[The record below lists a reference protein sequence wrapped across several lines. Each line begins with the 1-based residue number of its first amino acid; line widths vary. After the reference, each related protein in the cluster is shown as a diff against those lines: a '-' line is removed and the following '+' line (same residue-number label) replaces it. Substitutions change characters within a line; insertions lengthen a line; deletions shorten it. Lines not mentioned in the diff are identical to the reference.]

1 MGNVPAV
8 MLLLRFVP
16 AEPALP
22 VVGYA
27 LALASTFAGNALLIG
42 SVANLIVVE
51 QADRCGIRIG
61 FRDHLR
67 VGLPV
72 TLVSLA
78 AAIATLAWLHR

>member
-1 MGNVPAV
+1 MAPATLP
-8 MLLLRFVP
+8 LLLFGTTY
-16 AEPALP
+16 LL
-22 VVGYA
+22 
-27 LALASTFAGNALLIG
+27 LAIG

-51 QADRCGIRIG
+51 QAERCGIRIG

-78 AAIATLAWLHR
+78 AAIAMLAWLAK

>member
-1 MGNVPAV
+1 MAPATLP
-8 MLLLRFVP
+8 LLLFGTTY
-16 AEPALP
+16 LL
-22 VVGYA
+22 
-27 LALASTFAGNALLIG
+27 LAIG

-51 QADRCGIRIG
+51 QAERCGIRIG

-78 AAIATLAWLHR
+78 AAIAMLVWLSR

>member
-1 MGNVPAV
+1 MAPATLP
-8 MLLLRFVP
+8 LLLFGTTY
-16 AEPALP
+16 LL
-22 VVGYA
+22 
-27 LALASTFAGNALLIG
+27 LAIG

-51 QADRCGIRIG
+51 QAERCGIRIG

-78 AAIATLAWLHR
+78 AAILMLVWLSR

>member
-1 MGNVPAV
+1 M
-8 MLLLRFVP
+8 P
-16 AEPALP
+16 AEPAVP

-78 AAIATLAWLHR
+78 AAIAMLVWLSR

>member
-1 MGNVPAV
+1 MAPATLP
-8 MLLLRFVP
+8 LLLFGTTY
-16 AEPALP
+16 LL
-22 VVGYA
+22 
-27 LALASTFAGNALLIG
+27 LAIG

-78 AAIATLAWLHR
+78 AAILMLIWLSR